1 MPPGFEFLEH
11 TADIGVRAR
20 GRSVEEV
27 FAEAARGLFH
37 LMYDPERVTPRQE
50 RLIALHA
57 NGYEEL
63 LYDFLSE
70 IIYLLDADKLAMA
83 DVEITELSPH
93 DLRARVRGER
103 FDPDRHDGRMHVKAV
118 TLHQLNVEEREGEWT
133 AVVYFDI

>member
-11 TADIGVRAR
+11 PADIGVRAR

-37 LMYDPERVTPRQE
+37 LMYDPERVTPWEE
-50 RLIALHA
+50 RLIALQA

-70 IIYLLDADKLAMA
+70 IIYLFDADKLALA
-83 DVEITELSPH
+83 EVEIIELSPQE
-93 DLRARVRGER
+93 LRARVRGQR
-103 FDPDRHDGRMHVKAV
+103 FDPDHHDGRLHVKAA
-118 TLHQLNVEEREGEWT
+118 TLHQLKVEEHEGEWT